1 MKRALRSLVLRNG
14 ANLDSKKLGEVPA
27 GTRIVV
33 LETADGANG
42 TRRAHVEFQSTM
54 ENDDKGAILLNG
66 WVTSVLADGT
76 ENFKEEEVVELPP
89 PPTPQPTVSA
99 PITPSTAAMTTARGT
114 GTGTASVPHVAT
126 SSASSASSLDAALL
140 SEALV
145 FTAKECSIEA
155 GGKSSLI
162 VPVAPEGGFLLY
174 QYEERSGEG
183 VRFTVHAGEHQ
194 LLLDELQPVS
204 DDRLHLPAGLGASAL
219 TLEWQNTESWIQ
231 SVVVSYTIRVVSTSA
246 VRSKLDKQLLS
257 AALAAQPAAV
267 ASLLAAGATVSS
279 AVDRHG
285 NSAMHLA
292 ALGGAGEPTLR
303 ALLDGGADVDA
314 RNADGATPLLL
325 AAFRRGGGAA
335 SIGAGGASIGAGG
348 GGASSGQDHH
358 SAGGDTDASADAT
371 AAALVA
377 SRADVSVADSRG
389 NTALMLAAGSGQ
401 AALVRLLLGANA
413 SPDPRNARGDT
424 ALSLAAARGSE
435 ATVAALLAEGF
446 GGGGLSR
453 RGSDGSSGQA
463 TLGAS
468 EGARA
473 LDEGGDGAAD
483 GGRGRRPS
491 TVNARAEA
499 AEAERALSLALS
511 GGGSTGDFNPSDAAL
526 AERCRLAVRLLASP
540 ALPPES
546 AMAALRHA
554 PPPMLSLA
562 LRLSCQQGQEL
573 PTLRLLDA
581 GAPLASAAD
590 ATGAADGGPLAVAAA
605 GGHAALVSLLL
616 RRGNSAGRGEGG
628 GVRGSPQLLRH
639 EDCAH
644 ALELASRR
652 GDVSV
657 VDALLTHIEESEG
670 DDGVSVGVGGAALR
684 RALLVASGAGK
695 TGLALILVER
705 ARRRGIEPCNGRG
718 SEQSARGGGSEK
730 EDFHETTPLHAA
742 AAGGH
747 TMLAL
752 ALLRMDCCRLSALD
766 GHGRSACQVA
776 IERGFEQC
784 ALAIFQA
791 GGEKE
796 QAKVLLS

>member
-140 SEALV
+140 SEALG

-285 NSAMHLA
+285 NAAMHLA
-292 ALGGAGEPTLR
+292 ALGGAEPTLR
-303 ALLDGGADVDA
+303 ALFDGGADVDA
-314 RNADGATPLLL
+314 RNADGATPLAA
-325 AAFRRGGGAA
+325 AAFGAAAAPVLAPAALALRRRRWCQQRSGSSLRRRRHRRVRRNRRLRGVQGRRLRRRQPRKHRLMFCCGVRPGGA
-335 SIGAGGASIGAGG
+335 
-348 GGASSGQDHH
+348 
-358 SAGGDTDASADAT
+358 
-371 AAALVA
+371 
-377 SRADVSVADSRG
+377 
-389 NTALMLAAGSGQ
+389 
-401 AALVRLLLGANA
+401 VRLLLGANA

-511 GGGSTGDFNPSDAAL
+511 GGGSTGDFNPFDAAL

-554 PPPMLSLA
+554 PPRCSPRAAPQLPARARAPDPSSA
-562 LRLSCQQGQEL
+562 RRGRATRFRRRRHRRCRRGAAGRGCSGWARRARLV
-573 PTLRLLDA
+573 A
-581 GAPLASAAD
+581 ASAWQLSRS
-590 ATGAADGGPLAVAAA
+590 GGGRWGTRVPTAVAARGLRTCA
-605 GGHAALVSLLL
+605 GVGIEA
-616 RRGNSAGRGEGG
+616 RRR
-628 GVRGSPQLLRH
+628 V
-639 EDCAH
+639 
-644 ALELASRR
+644 
-652 GDVSV
+652 V